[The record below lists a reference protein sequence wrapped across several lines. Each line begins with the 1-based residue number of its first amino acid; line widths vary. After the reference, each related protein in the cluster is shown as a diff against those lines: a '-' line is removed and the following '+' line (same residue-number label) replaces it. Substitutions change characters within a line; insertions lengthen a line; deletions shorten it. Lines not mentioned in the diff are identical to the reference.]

1 MADTRWQAV
10 AALVD
15 PVRRALYDH
24 VRRQGHPVSREE
36 AAEAVSIS
44 RNLSAFHLDKLVD
57 AGLLR
62 ARYEAPADQPRG
74 RGRAPKVYEPAEG
87 TLTMSVPPRQYELV
101 GDILADAVASDP
113 SDARA
118 AAERHAA
125 DVGRQI
131 GAAHRDQ
138 AASDF
143 AGGST
148 DVTGASSDVTGASSD
163 DISAAYATL
172 ADLGFEPR
180 LEATGEL
187 SLGNCPFHGLAVRHP
202 ELVCCLNE
210 ALLTGVLDGL
220 GAKGLHARLQPDPGA
235 CCVRISAADKAGS

>member
-1 MADTRWQAV
+1 MAGTRWQAV

-24 VRRQGHPVSREE
+24 VRRQARPVSREE

-74 RGRAPKVYEPAEG
+74 RGRAPKVYEPADG

-101 GDILADAVASDP
+101 GEILADAVAGDP

-125 DVGRQI
+125 DVGRKI
-131 GAAHRDQ
+131 GAAHRGH
-138 AASDF
+138 AASDV
-143 AGGST
+143 AGTST
-148 DVTGASSDVTGASSD
+148 DDV
-163 DISAAYATL
+163 SAAYATL
-172 ADLGFEPR
+172 TDLGFEPR
-180 LEATGEL
+180 RGTTGEL

-202 ELVCCLNE
+202 ELVCGLNE
-210 ALLTGVLDGL
+210 ALISGVLDGL
-220 GAKGLHARLQPDPGA
+220 GADGLCARLQPDPGS
-235 CCVRISAADKAGS
+235 CCVRVSAAATKG

>member
-1 MADTRWQAV
+1 MAGTRWQAV

-24 VRRQGHPVSREE
+24 VRRQAHPVSREE

-62 ARYEAPADQPRG
+62 ARYEAPAGQPRG
-74 RGRAPKVYEPAEG
+74 RGRAPKVYEPADG

-101 GDILADAVASDP
+101 GEILADAVAGDP

-118 AAERHAA
+118 AAARHAA
-125 DVGRQI
+125 DVGRKI
-131 GAAHRDQ
+131 GAAHRDH
-138 AASDF
+138 AAP
-143 AGGST
+143 
-148 DVTGASSDVTGASSD
+148 DVATAATD
-163 DISAAYATL
+163 DISAAFATL
-172 ADLGFEPR
+172 TDLGFEPR
-180 LEATGEL
+180 RGTTGEL

-202 ELVCCLNE
+202 ELVCGMNA
-210 ALLTGVLDGL
+210 ALLAGVLDGL
-220 GAKGLHARLQPDPGA
+220 GANGLCARLQPEPGS
-235 CCVRISAADKAGS
+235 CCVRVSAAAAKG

>member
-1 MADTRWQAV
+1 VAGTRWQAV

-24 VRRQGHPVSREE
+24 VRRQAHPVSREE

-74 RGRAPKVYEPAEG
+74 RGRAPKVYEPADG

-101 GDILADAVASDP
+101 GEILADAVAGDP

-118 AAERHAA
+118 AATRHAA
-125 DVGRQI
+125 DVGRKI
-131 GAAHRDQ
+131 GAAHRGHASPD
-138 AASDF
+138 AAS
-143 AGGST
+143 AST
-148 DVTGASSDVTGASSD
+148 DDV
-163 DISAAYATL
+163 SAAFATL
-172 ADLGFEPR
+172 TDLGFEPR
-180 LEATGEL
+180 RGTTGEL

-202 ELVCCLNE
+202 ELVCGLNE
-210 ALLTGVLDGL
+210 ALIAGVLDGL
-220 GAKGLHARLQPDPGA
+220 GADGLCARLQPDPGS
-235 CCVRISAADKAGS
+235 CCVRVSAASAKG

>member
-1 MADTRWQAV
+1 VAGTRWQAV

-24 VRRQGHPVSREE
+24 VRRQAHPVSREE

-62 ARYEAPADQPRG
+62 ARYEAPTDQPRG
-74 RGRAPKVYEPAEG
+74 RGRAPKVYEPADG

-101 GDILADAVASDP
+101 GEILADAVAGNP

-118 AAERHAA
+118 AAEWHAA
-125 DVGRQI
+125 DVGRKI
-131 GAAHRDQ
+131 GAVHRDQ
-138 AASDF
+138 AA
-143 AGGST
+143 T
-148 DVTGASSDVTGASSD
+148 DVTGAATD

-172 ADLGFEPR
+172 TDLGFEPR
-180 LEATGEL
+180 RATAGDL
-187 SLGNCPFHGLAVRHP
+187 SLSNCPFHGLAVRHP
-202 ELVCCLNE
+202 ELVCGLNE
-210 ALLTGVLDGL
+210 ALIAGVLEGL
-220 GAKGLHARLQPDPGA
+220 GADGLCARLQPEPGS
-235 CCVRISAADKAGS
+235 CCVRVSAAAAKG